1 MTSQDNESRDYLT
14 PDEGGPQG
22 HGTSGEAAGITFE
35 PSADSLS
42 QQAPEDAGV
51 ASGVKETREAVA
63 DLIRERTVGAGGPFS
78 AQSLSGAGNV
88 QGVSIGPA
96 ERDSEGEPGQQVLHV
111 YVAEPMT
118 VAEVRTVLVDSM
130 GVRDARETPL
140 RVIHSGIID
149 AFAHRFRDRPAPGG
163 ISVHHYQDIAAGTL
177 GCLAFGR
184 SGPAA
189 NKVLCLSN
197 NHVLARV
204 NNSTIGDGIIQPG
217 KYDGG
222 SFPNDQVGILEK
234 FGVINTSGKPNY
246 VDAALGW
253 CFPDRVRRELVYLS
267 GGVPQ
272 YFRINNVTRAASFGL
287 PVGKTGRTTQLTYG
301 AVESTSWSG
310 QINYGGQLAFFDRQI
325 SIRNPAYQFSD
336 RGDSGSV
343 IWTSDQNRNP
353 VGLLFAGS
361 VASGH
366 TFANPIDWVM
376 TAMDIHL
383 LT

>member
-1 MTSQDNESRDYLT
+1 MTSQDNEGRDYLV

-22 HGTSGEAAGITFE
+22 QGASGEAAGITFE

-42 QQAPEDAGV
+42 QHEPQDGVAAGV
-51 ASGVKETREAVA
+51 RDAREAA
-63 DLIRERTVGAGGPFS
+63 AESIRDRVVDAGGPFS
-78 AQSLSGAGNV
+78 AQSLSGAGNI
-88 QGVSIGPA
+88 QGVAIGPA
-96 ERDSEGEPGQQVLHV
+96 ERDSEGEPGQQVLLV

-118 VAEVRTVLVDSM
+118 VTEVRTLLVDSM
-130 GVRDARETPL
+130 GVQQARETPL
-140 RVIHSGIID
+140 RIIHSGIVD
-149 AFAHRFRDRPAPGG
+149 AFSHRFRDRPAPGG
-163 ISVHHYQDIAAGTL
+163 ISVHHYQDVAAGTL

-184 SGPAA
+184 SGDAA

-222 SFPNDQVGILEK
+222 SFPNDQIGILEK

-246 VDAALGW
+246 VDVAVGH

-267 GGVPQ
+267 SGAPH
-272 YFRINNVTRAASFGL
+272 YFRINNVTRAPFYGQ
-287 PVGKTGRTTQLTYG
+287 PVGKSGRTTQLTYG

-310 QINYGGQLAFFDRQI
+310 QINYAGRLAFFDRQI
-325 SIRNPAYQFSD
+325 SIRNPSYQFSAA
-336 RGDSGSV
+336 GDSGSV
-343 IWTSDQNRNP
+343 IWTNDQNRNP

-361 VASGH
+361 QASGH
-366 TFANPIDWVM
+366 TFANPIDWAM